1 MSASGSSLDEVL
13 IYQAS
18 KSITTANVHRI
29 NKWIFCYE
37 NSTPD
42 SKARLHYE
50 NLLRWFVRQN
60 SGTAVKWQSSGAARV
75 A

>member
-13 IYQAS
+13 ISQAC
-18 KSITTANVHRI
+18 KSITPANGHRI
-29 NKWIFCYE
+29 NRWIFCYE

-42 SKARLHYE
+42 SKARSHYK

-60 SGTAVKWQSSGAARV
+60 SGTAAESQSSGAARI